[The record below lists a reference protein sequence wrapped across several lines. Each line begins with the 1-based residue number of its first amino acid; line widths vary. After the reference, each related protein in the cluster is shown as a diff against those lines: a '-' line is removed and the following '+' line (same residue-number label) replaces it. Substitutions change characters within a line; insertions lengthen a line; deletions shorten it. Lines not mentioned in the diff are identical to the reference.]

1 MKRIILQTKSIL
13 WFLMLAVVISP
24 TIIASDQLKE
34 LASLSVNASVPP
46 YTAVTVSTNELSF
59 SVLGTP
65 GTYTSSD
72 IVELSVESNQSA
84 WGVYA
89 KSSDLIHVK
98 HGIPPLPAE
107 RLSFSVDN
115 GEFKPLSNSI
125 LFLRGTINKEAKP
138 VNLRFQL
145 TTTWKD
151 TPGIYK
157 GRVTISFLNNP

>member
-1 MKRIILQTKSIL
+1 
-13 WFLMLAVVISP
+13 MLAVVISP